1 TAIMRVIGPPRATSS
16 FRRAAATLAV
26 VLTPTLAAAQQATIA
41 GRVTAQG
48 TGEALS
54 DVRVYLVGSTL
65 ATATN
70 AEGRYTLRGV
80 PAGVAE
86 VRVIRVGFQEQK
98 KPITVVAGATDTL
111 NFTMQQA
118 VIQLQDVVTTATGD
132 QRKVE
137 LGNTIATLGDISKR
151 VEEAP
156 ITSIG
161 DLLVAK
167 APGVVV
173 LPGSMTGTAPSI
185 RI

>member
-1 TAIMRVIGPPRATSS
+1 MSDDRKNVGRLLRCCSRVVRPSTAVRTAIMRVIGPPRATSS

-80 PAGVAE
+80 PAGV
-86 VRVIRVGFQEQK
+86 
-98 KPITVVAGATDTL
+98 
-111 NFTMQQA
+111 
-118 VIQLQDVVTTATGD
+118 
-132 QRKVE
+132 
-137 LGNTIATLGDISKR
+137 
-151 VEEAP
+151 
-156 ITSIG
+156 
-161 DLLVAK
+161 
-167 APGVVV
+167 
-173 LPGSMTGTAPSI
+173 
-185 RI
+185 